1 MVTLTEAKARQSVR
15 DWVAF
20 FREADIPVLRQTA
33 RELQALREHEEETGA
48 RDITR
53 VVINDPLMM
62 FKVLAF
68 ANNHRSRYQLQDLVQ
83 VEQAIIMMGTSTF
96 FEQIP
101 TVPHVEEV
109 LNDHMSALID
119 LLKLMIRSH
128 RSGYFAAEFAA
139 HLMDLHAEE
148 VRVAASLYDFAEMLM
163 WCFHPDAMTEIS
175 KRQEADKTLRSRV
188 VQQEVLGFRILELQA
203 ELVKV
208 FNLPSLLNDLMDEQR
223 AHLPRVRNVQLA
235 VNLARHS
242 ADGWDNAALP
252 DDYKD
257 IAQLLHVDAARV
269 MHIVGA
275 PPVLAAG

>member
-1 MVTLTEAKARQSVR
+1 MVTLTEARAKKTIP
-15 DWVAF
+15 DWVSF
-20 FREADIPVLRQTA
+20 LMNADIPVLRQTA
-33 RELQALREHEEETGA
+33 RELAQLREREDETGA

-53 VVINDPLMM
+53 VVINDPLMT
-62 FKVLAF
+62 FKVLTY
-68 ANNHRSRYQLQDLVQ
+68 ANNHRSKHQLQDLVQ

-101 TVPHVEEV
+101 TVPHVEDV
-109 LNDHMSALID
+109 LNQHVSALVD
-119 LLKLMIRSH
+119 LLKLMIRAH
-128 RSGYFAAEFAA
+128 RAGYFSAEFSS

-163 WCFHPDAMTEIS
+163 WCFNPDAMNEIS
-175 KRQEADKTLRSRV
+175 KRQAADKTLRSRV
-188 VQQEVLGFRILELQA
+188 VQQEVLGFKVIDLQA
-203 ELVKV
+203 ELVRV
-208 FNLPSLLNDLMDEQR
+208 FNLPSLLTDLMDEQR

-242 ADGWDNAALP
+242 ADGWENAALP

-257 IAQLLHVDAARV
+257 IAQLLHVDVPRV

-275 PPVLAAG
+275 PSTLQE

>member
-1 MVTLTEAKARQSVR
+1 MVTLTEARESRTVN

-20 FREADIPVLRQTA
+20 FKEADIPVLRQTA
-33 RELQALREHEEETGA
+33 RELAALREREDETGA

-62 FKVLAF
+62 FKVLTY
-68 ANNHRSRYQLQDLVQ
+68 ANNHRSRHQLQDLVQ

-101 TVPHVEEV
+101 TVPHVEDV
-109 LNDHMSALID
+109 LDHHVAALVD
-119 LLKLMIRSH
+119 LLKLMIRAH
-128 RSGYFAAEFAA
+128 RAGYFAADFAA

-148 VRVAASLYDFAEMLM
+148 LRVAASLYDFAEMLM
-163 WCFHPDAMTEIS
+163 WIFNPEAMGEIR
-175 KRQEADKTLRSRV
+175 KRQAADKTLRSRV
-188 VQQEVLGFRILELQA
+188 VQQEVLGFRVVELQA
-203 ELVKV
+203 ELVRV
-208 FNLPSLLNDLMDEQR
+208 FNLPSLLTDLMDEQR

-257 IAQLLHVDAARV
+257 ISQLLHVDVERV

-275 PPVLAAG
+275 RH

>member
-1 MVTLTEAKARQSVR
+1 MVTLTEARANRNIS

-20 FREADIPVLRQTA
+20 FDNADIPVLRQTA
-33 RELQALREHEEETGA
+33 RELAQLHEREDETGA

-53 VVINDPLMM
+53 VVINDPLMT
-62 FKVLAF
+62 FKVLTF
-68 ANNHRSRYQLQDLVQ
+68 ANNHRSRHQLQDLVQ

-101 TVPHVEEV
+101 TVPHVEEMLSQHV
-109 LNDHMSALID
+109 AALVD
-119 LLKLMIRSH
+119 LIKLVVRAH
-128 RSGYFAAEFAA
+128 RAGYFAAEFAS

-148 VRVAASLYDFAEMLM
+148 LRVAASLHDFAEMLM
-163 WCFHPDAMTEIS
+163 WCFNPDAMSEIHQ
-175 KRQEADKTLRSRV
+175 RQLADKTLRSRA
-188 VQQEVLGFRILELQA
+188 VQQEVLGFKVIDLQA
-203 ELVKV
+203 ELVRT

-223 AHLPRVRNVQLA
+223 AHLPRVRNVQFA

-257 IAQLLHVDAARV
+257 IAQLLHVDVPRV
-269 MHIVGA
+269 MHIVGVPDA
-275 PPVLAAG
+275 E

>member
-1 MVTLTEAKARQSVR
+1 MVTLTEARANRNIS

-20 FREADIPVLRQTA
+20 FENADIPVLRQTA
-33 RELQALREHEEETGA
+33 RELAQLHEHEDETGA

-53 VVINDPLMM
+53 VVINDPLMT
-62 FKVLAF
+62 FKVLTF
-68 ANNHRSRYQLQDLVQ
+68 ANNHRSRHQLQDLVQ

-101 TVPHVEEV
+101 TVPHVEEILSKHV
-109 LNDHMSALID
+109 AALVD
-119 LLKLMIRSH
+119 LIKLVVRAH
-128 RSGYFAAEFAA
+128 RAGYFAAEFAS

-148 VRVAASLYDFAEMLM
+148 LRVAASLHDFAEMLM
-163 WCFHPDAMTEIS
+163 WCFNPDAMSEVH
-175 KRQEADKTLRSRV
+175 KRQLADKTLRSRA
-188 VQQEVLGFRILELQA
+188 VQQEVLGFKVIDLQA
-203 ELVKV
+203 ELVRT

-223 AHLPRVRNVQLA
+223 AHLARVRNVQFA

-257 IAQLLHVDAARV
+257 IAQLLHVDVPRV
-269 MHIVGA
+269 MHIVGVPNA
-275 PPVLAAG
+275 Q

>member
-1 MVTLTEAKARQSVR
+1 MVTLTEARENRTVN

-20 FREADIPVLRQTA
+20 FKQADIPVLRQTA
-33 RELQALREHEEETGA
+33 RELAALREREDEMGA

-62 FKVLAF
+62 FKVLTY
-68 ANNHRSRYQLQDLVQ
+68 ANNHRSRHQLQDLVQ
-83 VEQAIIMMGTSTF
+83 VEQAIIMMGNSTF
-96 FEQIP
+96 FDQIP
-101 TVPHVEEV
+101 TVPHVEDV
-109 LNDHMSALID
+109 LDSHVSALVD
-119 LLKLMIRSH
+119 LLKLMIRAH
-128 RSGYFAAEFAA
+128 RAGYFAADFAS

-148 VRVAASLYDFAEMLM
+148 LRVAASLYDFAEMLM
-163 WCFHPDAMTEIS
+163 WIFNPEAMSEIRN
-175 KRQEADKTLRSRV
+175 RQAADKTLRSRV
-188 VQQEVLGFRILELQA
+188 VQQEILGFRVVELQEA
-203 ELVKV
+203 LVHV
-208 FNLPSLLNDLMDEQR
+208 FNLPSLLTDLMDEQR

-257 IAQLLHVDAARV
+257 ISQLLHVDIERV

-275 PPVLAAG
+275 RH